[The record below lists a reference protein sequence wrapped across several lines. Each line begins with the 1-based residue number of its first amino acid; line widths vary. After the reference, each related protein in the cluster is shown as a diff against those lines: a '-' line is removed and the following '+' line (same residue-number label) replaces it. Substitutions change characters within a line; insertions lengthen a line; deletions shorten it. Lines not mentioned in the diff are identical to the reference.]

1 MTEQQPQYMRKP
13 RITINKLAISDVTG
27 ALSKGVSDFFAAPL
41 YGVFFGGVFA
51 AGGILMYLLLYR
63 FDAPWLIIPLAIGFP
78 LIGPFAAVGLYEVSR
93 RLQSGEPLEWSSI
106 LGVVF
111 RQREREL
118 AWMAFVVLFVFW
130 VWVYQIRLLMAL
142 FLGFKRVST
151 LDSFLNVIVG
161 TQEGLLFLATGTII
175 GGLLA
180 VGLFAITVMAIPML
194 MEREIDFV
202 TASAT
207 SVRTVTENPVAMLF
221 FAAVVTVFAF
231 VAMAPMF
238 LGLLF
243 VMPVL
248 GHATWH
254 LYKKALP

>member
-1 MTEQQPQYMRKP
+1 MTGQPQQHARKP
-13 RITINKLAISDVTG
+13 QITINKLTIGDVTG
-27 ALSKGVSDFFAAPL
+27 ALGKGLADFLAAPL
-41 YGVFFGGVFA
+41 YGLFFGGVFA
-51 AGGILMYLLLYR
+51 GGGILIYLLLYQLE
-63 FDAPWLIIPLAIGFP
+63 APWLIIPLAIGFP

-93 RLQSGEPLEWSSI
+93 RLQAGEPLAWGSV

-111 RQREREL
+111 RQREREM

-151 LDSFLNVIVG
+151 LDSFMNVVVG
-161 TQEGLLFLATGTII
+161 TQEGLSFLATGTVI

-180 VGLFAITVMAIPML
+180 IGLFAITVMAIPML
-194 MEREIDFV
+194 TEREVDFV
-202 TASAT
+202 TAIVT
-207 SVRTVTENPVAMLF
+207 SVRTVTENPAAMLF

-231 VAMAPMF
+231 AAMAPMF
-238 LGLLF
+238 LGLLV

-254 LYKKALP
+254 LYKKAMP